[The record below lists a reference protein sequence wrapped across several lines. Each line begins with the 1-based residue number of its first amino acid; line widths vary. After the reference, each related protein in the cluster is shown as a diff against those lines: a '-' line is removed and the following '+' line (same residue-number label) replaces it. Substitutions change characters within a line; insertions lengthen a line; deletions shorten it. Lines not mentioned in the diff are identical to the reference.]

1 MPHSVFLEEIRVS
14 LSIWLLF
21 FLILIAI
28 EGKERPQQLKSHMS
42 YNNLGIYMQ
51 KKGKII
57 LWPVYFD
64 STKTRTEGRKI
75 PKGYAIQSPRIE
87 ELEKA
92 VQKLGLQP
100 QMIANAAHSKEPWRK
115 TGLLMASKSDSKTQI
130 MRRIA
135 KMLQDIRA
143 EH

>member
-1 MPHSVFLEEIRVS
+1 
-14 LSIWLLF
+14 
-21 FLILIAI
+21 
-28 EGKERPQQLKSHMS
+28 
-42 YNNLGIYMQ
+42 MQ
-51 KKGKII
+51 RKDKII

-64 STKTRTEGRKI
+64 STKTRAEGRKI

-92 VQKLGLQP
+92 VQRLGLRSQT
-100 QMIANAAHSKEPWRK
+100 ITNAAHSREPWRK
-115 TGLLMASKSDSKTQI
+115 AGLLIVSKEGSKTQI

-135 KMLQDIRA
+135 KVLPNIRA

>member
-1 MPHSVFLEEIRVS
+1 MH
-14 LSIWLLF
+14 
-21 FLILIAI
+21 
-28 EGKERPQQLKSHMS
+28 
-42 YNNLGIYMQ
+42 MQ
-51 KKGKII
+51 KKNKII

-75 PKGYAIQSPRIE
+75 PKSYAVQSPRIE

-92 VQKLGLQP
+92 VQRLGLQY
-100 QMIANAAHSKEPWRK
+100 QTVTNTAHSREPWRK
-115 TGLLMASKSDSKTQI
+115 TGSLIISKEGSKTQI

-135 KMLQDIRA
+135 KMLPNIRA